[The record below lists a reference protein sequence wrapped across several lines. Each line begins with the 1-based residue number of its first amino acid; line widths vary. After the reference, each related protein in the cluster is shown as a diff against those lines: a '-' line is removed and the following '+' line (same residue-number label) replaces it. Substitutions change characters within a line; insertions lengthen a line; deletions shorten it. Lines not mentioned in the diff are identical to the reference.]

1 MTKLSIFVVIAML
14 VMVSSAFRF
23 QSRMKA
29 KQNPIIDYTPNG
41 CPHELE
47 DAWDECTDGDDCGT
61 PCCEICYRVGVTRQ
75 SCSYTAM
82 QNECST

>member
-29 KQNPIIDYTPNG
+29 KQDPISDYTPNG
-41 CPHELE
+41 CPHAVE
-47 DAWDECTDGDDCGT
+47 DAWDGCTDGIDCGT
-61 PCCEICYRVGVTRQ
+61 LCCENCYNIGITRQ
-75 SCSYTAM
+75 SCSYTAIV
-82 QNECST
+82 NGCAT

>member
-29 KQNPIIDYTPNG
+29 KTETATRAFKGYSEPG
-41 CPHELE
+41 CPYN
-47 DAWDECTDGDDCGT
+47 DGFEASNACIAQCSQ
-61 PCCEICYRVGVTRQ
+61 PCCA
-75 SCSYTAM
+75 SCFNGEDLIYCNIATGPG
-82 QNECST
+82 C